1 MVKLGRMA
9 EYLAPGVYVTEI
21 ALDAKPIKGVSTSTA
36 DIIGSDTVA
45 VLQRL
50 VEHPAPGW
58 TEHDTHDPGVALL
71 ELLAWLTESLAHRTE
86 PLPERG
92 LLHAAHLAAAA
103 LTLVARCDQPHGS
116 VLKKVRFFEGRLL
129 DKDDLRTE
137 QDYLRPR
144 KSK

>member
-1 MVKLGRMA
+1 MT

-21 ALDAKPIKGVSTSTA
+21 ASDAKPIDGVSTSTA
-36 DIIGSDTVA
+36 GLIGSDTVA

-50 VEHPAPGW
+50 VHHPAPDW
-58 TEHDTHDPGVALL
+58 TQHNAHDPGVALL
-71 ELLAWLTESLAHRTE
+71 ELLAWLSESLAYRTE
-86 PLPERG
+86 QLPERG

-103 LTLVARCDQPHGS
+103 LTLVARCDQPQGS

-129 DKDDLRTE
+129 DKDDLRIE